1 MKRVDGRCLSPE
13 AQEERRRQALRLRE
27 ELQWTWKEIARVV
40 GVHISTVIGWG
51 QRYGRDGEAGLKAR
65 RRGRRY
71 LTGRTLT
78 LAQEGRVR
86 SILVDETPGQRG
98 LGFALWNRRAVMEL
112 IEALFG
118 VAMPIRTVGEYLLR
132 WGYTPQ
138 RPIKRALEQR
148 PAEVQRWL
156 DETYPAILD
165 RAKAEKALID
175 WGDET
180 AVVED
185 GHCLRGYAPKGKTP
199 VLATPSRRSGL
210 ALVSAIRNLG
220 LVRFRFIEQAMNAN
234 LLIEFL
240 GQLIADSP
248 QVFLILDNLK
258 VHHAKAVKSITPRPS
273 PAGSANTPNGSN
285 CSTCRPTP
293 RAQSDRIPQPGFQN
307 ALAVISAFFYTP
319 SLTAKSPELPATP
332 WQHARAG
339 QALFQPPCSP
349 LHYL

>member
-1 MKRVDGRCLSPE
+1 MKKIDARSLSPE
-13 AQEERRRQALRLRE
+13 AQEERRHQALRLRE
-27 ELQWTWKEIARVV
+27 ELQLTWKEIARVV

-156 DETYPAILD
+156 DKTYPTILA
-165 RAKAEKALID
+165 RAKAEKALIY

-185 GHCLRGYAPKGKTP
+185 GHWVRGYAPQGKTP
-199 VLATPSRRSGL
+199 VLATPGRRSGL
-210 ALVSAIRNLG
+210 ALVSAISNQG
-220 LVRFRFIEQAMNAN
+220 LVRFRFIEQAMNADW
-234 LLIEFL
+234 LIEFL
-240 GQLIADSP
+240 GQLIADTP
-248 QVFLILDNLK
+248 QKVFLILDHLK
-258 VHHAKAVKSITPRPS
+258 AYHAKAVTRWVGERPERIELFYLPPYTPEHN
-273 PAGSANTPNGSN
+273 PAEYLNRDCKTHLRLSARSSTPHALRQKAETFLHVLLNTPARVIAFNHYA
-285 CSTCRPTP
+285 
-293 RAQSDRIPQPGFQN
+293 AQSP
-307 ALAVISAFFYTP
+307 IS
-319 SLTAKSPELPATP
+319 SL
-332 WQHARAG
+332 G
-339 QALFQPPCSP
+339 
-349 LHYL
+349 

>member
-1 MKRVDGRCLSPE
+1 MKKIDARGLSPE

-27 ELQWTWKEIARVV
+27 ELRLTWKEIARVV
-40 GVHISTVIGWG
+40 GVHISTVLEWNKKF
-51 QRYGRDGEAGLKAR
+51 GRDGEAGLRSR
-65 RRGRRY
+65 RRGRRF

-78 LAQEGRVR
+78 LAQEWQVR
-86 SILVDETPGQRG
+86 SILVDETPAQRG

-156 DETYPAILD
+156 DKTYPTILA

-185 GHCLRGYAPKGKTP
+185 GHWVRGYAPQGKTP
-199 VLATPSRRSGL
+199 VLATPGRRSGL
-210 ALVSAIRNLG
+210 ALVSAISNQG
-220 LVRFRFIEQAMNAN
+220 LVRFRFIEQAMNAD

-240 GQLIADSP
+240 GQLIANSP
-248 QVFLILDNLK
+248 QKVFLILDNLK
-258 VHHAKAVKSITPRPS
+258 VHHAKAVTRWVGEHAEQIELFYLPPYTPERNPTEYLNRDFKTHLRL
-273 PAGSANTPNGSN
+273 SARSSTPHALRQKANAFLQFVI
-285 CSTCRPTP
+285 STP
-293 RAQSDRIPQPGFQN
+293 DRIMAYFNHP
-307 ALAVISAFFYTP
+307 AVQYA
-319 SLTAKSPELPATP
+319 A
-332 WQHARAG
+332 
-339 QALFQPPCSP
+339 
-349 LHYL
+349 

>member
-1 MKRVDGRCLSPE
+1 MKKVDGRCLSPE
-13 AQEERRRQALRLRE
+13 AQEERRHQALRLRE
-27 ELQWTWKEIARVV
+27 ELQLTWKEIARVV

-156 DETYPAILD
+156 DKTYPTILA
-165 RAKAEKALID
+165 RAKAEKALIY

-185 GHCLRGYAPKGKTP
+185 GHWVRGYAPQGKTP
-199 VLATPSRRSGL
+199 VLATPGRRSGL
-210 ALVSAIRNLG
+210 ALVSAISNQG
-220 LVRFRFIEQAMNAN
+220 LVRFRFIEQAMNADW
-234 LLIEFL
+234 LIEFL
-240 GQLIADSP
+240 GQLIADTP
-248 QVFLILDNLK
+248 QKVFLILDNLK
-258 VHHAKAVKSITPRPS
+258 VHHAKAVTRWVGEHAEQIELFYLPPYTPERNPTEYLNRDFKTHLRL
-273 PAGSANTPNGSN
+273 SARSSTPHALRQKANAFLQFVI
-285 CSTCRPTP
+285 STP
-293 RAQSDRIPQPGFQN
+293 DRIMAYFNHP
-307 ALAVISAFFYTP
+307 AVQYA
-319 SLTAKSPELPATP
+319 A
-332 WQHARAG
+332 
-339 QALFQPPCSP
+339 
-349 LHYL
+349 

>member
-1 MKRVDGRCLSPE
+1 MKKVDGRCLSPE

-27 ELQWTWKEIARVV
+27 ELQLTWKEIARVV

-156 DETYPAILD
+156 DKTYPTILA
-165 RAKAEKALID
+165 RAKAEKALIY

-185 GHCLRGYAPKGKTP
+185 GHWVRGYAPQGKTP
-199 VLATPSRRSGL
+199 VLATPGRRSGL
-210 ALVSAIRNLG
+210 ALVSAISNQG
-220 LVRFRFIEQAMNAN
+220 LVRFRFIEQAMNADW
-234 LLIEFL
+234 LIEFL
-240 GQLIADSP
+240 GQLIADTP
-248 QVFLILDNLK
+248 QKVFLILDNLK
-258 VHHAKAVKSITPRPS
+258 VHHAKAVTRWVGEHAEQIELFYLPPYTPERNPTEYLNRDFKTHLRL
-273 PAGSANTPNGSN
+273 SARSSTPHALRQKANAFLQFVI
-285 CSTCRPTP
+285 STP
-293 RAQSDRIPQPGFQN
+293 DRIMAYFNHP
-307 ALAVISAFFYTP
+307 AVQYA
-319 SLTAKSPELPATP
+319 A
-332 WQHARAG
+332 
-339 QALFQPPCSP
+339 
-349 LHYL
+349 